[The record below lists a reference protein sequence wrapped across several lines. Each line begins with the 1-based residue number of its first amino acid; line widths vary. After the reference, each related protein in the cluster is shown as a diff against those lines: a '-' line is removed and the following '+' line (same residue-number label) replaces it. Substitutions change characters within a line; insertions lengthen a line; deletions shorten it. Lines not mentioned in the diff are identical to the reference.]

1 MKSKIAFA
9 LVMASAGGAWSC
21 LSQGQ
26 DPVGQLRALRSSAAR
41 TLYGQ
46 TAAGADLAI
55 GQGSI
60 SLADEEINPDEKV
73 AGLARQIKSVEG
85 AEREGLVAKL
95 KSSVGEQFDQRQFGK
110 ARELKALE
118 EQLAKLKEIH
128 NKRTQQRDQI
138 VADRVQQIMREVEG
152 LGWGT
157 DSTDSPRLRST
168 RSSDRIF
175 VAPAVS
181 ADNSPAGFP
190 GYAIPYTQPA
200 IALPSNR

>member
-1 MKSKIAFA
+1 MKRKIAFA
-9 LVMASAGGAWSC
+9 LVMAAAGAAWSC
-21 LSQGQ
+21 LSLGQ
-26 DPVGQLRALRSSAAR
+26 DPVGQLRAPRAATIRTSSA
-41 TLYGQ
+41 Q
-46 TAAGADLAI
+46 SAASGVLAKV
-55 GQGSI
+55 QVESN
-60 SLADEEINPDEKV
+60 LDESV
-73 AGLARQIKSVEG
+73 AGLAQLLRNADASEKE
-85 AEREGLVAKL
+85 ALVVKL
-95 KSSVGEQFDQRQFGK
+95 KSNVGLQFDQRQFGK

-138 VADRVQQIMREVEG
+138 VADRVQQILREVEG

-157 DSTDSPRLRST
+157 DSSDSPMLRST
-168 RSSDRIF
+168 ISSDRVF
-175 VAPAVS
+175 MGPAVS